1 MRQPICKPGGF
12 PLAAA
17 AILFAFCAEDLAEPL
32 CCGLSNGFLDMVV
45 MPGHIQI
52 HAHGLHLGYIGMAAA
67 VGRQQPHR
75 LSGAEPP
82 GHHQLPQRRLLRV
95 PLHPLADRQRGLSGA
110 GSCRDL
116 KGCAPYL
123 PREAFTLREALDSFT
138 KAGAYASFEE
148 NIKGEIKPGH
158 LSDFVILGEN
168 PFLTPPDK
176 LKDIPILQTW
186 LDGERVW

>member
-1 MRQPICKPGGF
+1 MLRPVGR
-12 PLAAA
+12 
-17 AILFAFCAEDLAEPL
+17 
-32 CCGLSNGFLDMVV
+32 V
-45 MPGHIQI
+45 PGHGGNAGSYPDPRPRPASGI
-52 HAHGLHLGYIGMAAA
+52 HRYGGSC
-67 VGRQQPHR
+67 GRQQPHR

-95 PLHPLADRQRGLSGA
+95 PLHPLADRQRGLSGT

-123 PREAFTLREALDSFT
+123 PREAFTVKEALDSFT

-148 NIKGEIKPGH
+148 NIKGQIKSGH
-158 LSDFVILGEN
+158 LSDFVILGKN
-168 PFLTPPDK
+168 PFLTAPDK